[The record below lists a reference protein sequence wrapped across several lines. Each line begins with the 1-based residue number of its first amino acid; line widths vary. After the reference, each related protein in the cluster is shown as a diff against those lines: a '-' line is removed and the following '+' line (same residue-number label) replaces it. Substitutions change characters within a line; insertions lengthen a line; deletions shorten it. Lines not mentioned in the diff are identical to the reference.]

1 MRMAEKKIQLE
12 TLLTRTYKTINTNAK
27 HELLLLES
35 KGCICGS
42 KHIRTR
48 LISMQRR
55 FRRLQSLSLFRCTA
69 FDLSLSLSFSLL
81 STHAKYRHE
90 NEQVNRK
97 KLKWFTYKLI
107 GMISSFRAIHAINK
121 KHWIPLRPNFMEGL
135 FCIRR
140 VKSIQYISDS
150 SFPMKW
156 RQKQREKTKRETD
169 RFFWN
174 PNLTQVS
181 KQKSIVLY
189 WMLVCFAQV

>member
-55 FRRLQSLSLFRCTA
+55 FRRLQSLSLCRCTA

-90 NEQVNRK
+90 NAQVNRK

-107 GMISSFRAIHAINK
+107 GMISSFRAIHAINV
-121 KHWIPLRPNFMEGL
+121 KHWIPLRPDLWKVSSAFDELN
-135 FCIRR
+135 
-140 VKSIQYISDS
+140 QYNT
-150 SFPMKW
+150 FPTVQMKA
-156 RQKQREKTKRETD
+156 ETAGKD
-169 RFFWN
+169 KERDW
-174 PNLTQVS
+174 
-181 KQKSIVLY
+181 
-189 WMLVCFAQV
+189 